1 MSRGDVIE
9 EMSDLAEALFEIIE
23 EEDGGGG
30 DELRAAV
37 IKALAHQN
45 LFNIELVS
53 ALNALASGD
62 DASAEIDSLVMNMK
76 SVHKSL
82 VTAISA
88 WSDEETE

>member
-1 MSRGDVIE
+1 MSREETIE
-9 EMSDLAEALFEIIE
+9 EMGELAEALFEIIDE
-23 EEDGGGG
+23 EEDGE

-62 DASAEIDSLVMNMK
+62 DASGEIDSLVMNMK

-88 WSDEETE
+88 WSEAEA

>member
-9 EMSDLAEALFEIIE
+9 EMSELAEALFEIIE
-23 EEDGGGG
+23 EENSG
-30 DELRAAV
+30 DNEVRAAV

-53 ALNALASGD
+53 ALNALASGGN
-62 DASAEIDSLVMNMK
+62 ASGEIDSLVLNMK

-82 VTAISA
+82 VTAIAA

>member
-9 EMSDLAEALFEIIE
+9 EMSELAEALFEIIE
-23 EEDGGGG
+23 EEDGG

-62 DASAEIDSLVMNMK
+62 DAAAEIDSLVMNMK

-88 WSDEETE
+88 WSDGETE

>member
-9 EMSDLAEALFEIIE
+9 EMSDLAEALFEIID
-23 EEDGGGG
+23 EEDGGG

-53 ALNALASGD
+53 ALNALASGGN
-62 DASAEIDSLVMNMK
+62 ASAEIDSLVLNMK

>member
-9 EMSDLAEALFEIIE
+9 EMSELAEALFEIIE
-23 EEDGGGG
+23 EEDGG

-53 ALNALASGD
+53 ALNALAAGD
-62 DASAEIDSLVMNMK
+62 DAAAEIDSLVMNMK

-88 WSDEETE
+88 WSDGETE

>member
-1 MSRGDVIE
+1 MSREETIE
-9 EMSDLAEALFEIIE
+9 EMGELAEALFEIIDE
-23 EEDGGGG
+23 EEDGE

-62 DASAEIDSLVMNMK
+62 DASGEIDSLVMNMK

>member
-1 MSRGDVIE
+1 MSRDDVIE

-23 EEDGGGG
+23 EEDGG
-30 DELRAAV
+30 DNEVRAAV

-53 ALNALASGD
+53 ALNVLASGGN
-62 DASAEIDSLVMNMK
+62 ASAEIDSLVLNMK

-82 VTAISA
+82 VTAIAA
-88 WSDEETE
+88 WSDAETE

>member
-9 EMSDLAEALFEIIE
+9 EMSELAEALFEIIE
-23 EEDGGGG
+23 EEDGG

-37 IKALAHQN
+37 IKALAQQN

-53 ALNALASGD
+53 ALNALAAGGN
-62 DASAEIDSLVMNMK
+62 ASAEIDSLVMNMK

-88 WSDEETE
+88 WSDGETE

>member
-1 MSRGDVIE
+1 MSRGDVIA
-9 EMSDLAEALFEIIE
+9 EMSELAEALFDIIE
-23 EEDGGGG
+23 EEDGG

-53 ALNALASGD
+53 ALNALASGGN
-62 DASAEIDSLVMNMK
+62 ASAEIDNLVMNMK

-82 VTAISA
+82 VTAITA
-88 WSDEETE
+88 WSDAEPE

>member
-9 EMSDLAEALFEIIE
+9 EMSDLAEALFEIID
-23 EEDGGGG
+23 EEDGGG

-62 DASAEIDSLVMNMK
+62 DASGEIDSLVMNMK

>member
-9 EMSDLAEALFEIIE
+9 EMSELAEALFEIIE
-23 EEDGGGG
+23 EEDGSG

-53 ALNALASGD
+53 ALNALASGG

-88 WSDEETE
+88 WSDAEPE

>member
-1 MSRGDVIE
+1 MSRGETIE
-9 EMSDLAEALFEIIE
+9 EVSELAEALFEIID
-23 EEDGGGG
+23 EEDDGGN
-30 DELRAAV
+30 ELRVAV

-53 ALNALASGD
+53 ALNVLAAGGN
-62 DASAEIDSLVMNMK
+62 ASAEIDSLVMNMK

-82 VTAISA
+82 VTAITA

>member
-1 MSRGDVIE
+1 MSRGEMIE
-9 EMSDLAEALFEIIE
+9 EMSDLAEALFEIID
-23 EEDGGGG
+23 EEDGGG

-53 ALNALASGD
+53 ALNALASGGN
-62 DASAEIDSLVMNMK
+62 ASAEIDNLVLNMK

>member
-1 MSRGDVIE
+1 MSREDVIA
-9 EMSDLAEALFEIIE
+9 EMSELGEALFEIIE
-23 EEDGGGG
+23 EEDGG
-30 DELRAAV
+30 DNEVRAAV

-62 DASAEIDSLVMNMK
+62 DAAAEIDSLVMNMK

-88 WSDEETE
+88 WSDGETE